1 MRFPRE
7 IISGTVV
14 IFGGSFDPV
23 TYSHI
28 QLATEVLNFELAD
41 QVWIVPC
48 GMRPDKPTNL
58 QPYQRLELVSIA
70 LDDMTPSNSPIF
82 VDSTEVD
89 AGRYIPTREL
99 MNIYRLKYP
108 SVTFKILIGNDL
120 LGGLHR
126 WDDFY
131 ELISEN
137 QFLVYSREGA
147 NSLGSVNSQT
157 ITLNDQLCTKINVQL
172 LSNDVGFSPVLSNV
186 SSTEIRKRIH
196 LKGIRAIIGL
206 TPLPVI
212 EYIEKHKLYI

>member
-89 AGRYIPTREL
+89 AGR
-99 MNIYRLKYP
+99 
-108 SVTFKILIGNDL
+108 
-120 LGGLHR
+120 
-126 WDDFY
+126 
-131 ELISEN
+131 
-137 QFLVYSREGA
+137 
-147 NSLGSVNSQT
+147 
-157 ITLNDQLCTKINVQL
+157 
-172 LSNDVGFSPVLSNV
+172 
-186 SSTEIRKRIH
+186 
-196 LKGIRAIIGL
+196 
-206 TPLPVI
+206 
-212 EYIEKHKLYI
+212 